1 MNTGVT
7 GFFLLK
13 FITSIF
19 RATQST
25 SNRKWSLKMWTW
37 ERTRI
42 SAKKPQDQE
51 VKINF
56 MCLVSKIEIRKIH
69 LDFQCNFFVMW
80 EQYQIGRK
88 IGGELLVSLALSAW
102 PMVAWKGVEASRAE
116 AAWRL
121 LRIIPGP
128 GQKWSA
134 LNSYKG
140 LVLLKGCKVPGDPSL
155 CSRGLACRARSSVL
169 FWIVYF
175 RRTKC

>member
-13 FITSIF
+13 FISFF
-19 RATQST
+19 RAAQST

-42 SAKKPQDQE
+42 SAKKSQDQE

-69 LDFQCNFFVMW
+69 LDFQRNFFVMW

-88 IGGELLVSLALSAW
+88 IGGDLLVSLALGAW
-102 PMVAWKGVEASRAE
+102 PMVAWRRAEASRAE
-116 AAWRL
+116 AARRL
-121 LRIIPGP
+121 LRIVPAP

-134 LNSYKG
+134 LNSCKG
-140 LVLLKGCKVPGDPSL
+140 SVLLKGCKVLGDPSL
-155 CSRGLACRARSSVL
+155 CSWGLACRARSSVL